1 MLEVAYLTVKN
12 VGMLLVYIA
21 AGYLLCQSHKLPEN
35 EPAALSKLCTML
47 LSPAYIIYNLST
59 NFTANRIGENAL
71 MLGYGILF
79 TVVVVIFGIVLAK
92 FFAKNPFERKSLTYA
107 FTFPNY
113 GYFGY
118 PVIEGVF
125 GSAVLAE
132 VLIFCLPIN
141 IACNTYGYLLF
152 SPEKKVSWKQILLI
166 PTVIASLIGMSIGLS
181 GIVLPDF
188 CNNILANI
196 GNCMSPISMILGGF
210 VLGHFPL
217 KKLLSNVRAY
227 WLSAIRMLLIPIIV
241 VGAFMLVG
249 VRGMYL
255 MAPGLF
261 VSLPLGLNLVV
272 FPESYGL
279 DASDNARLCFISYL
293 LAIVVL
299 PISFGLLSYLAGM

>member
-1 MLEVAYLTVKN
+1 MLEVALLTVKN

-71 MLGYGILF
+71 MLGYGTLF

-293 LAIVVL
+293 VAIVVL
-299 PISFGLLSYLAGM
+299 PISFGLLSYLSGM

>member
-132 VLIFCLPIN
+132 VLIFCLPIS